1 MVNPSVQFK
10 AVEGYALAAD
20 TDLGQVWPDL
30 GVEAIA
36 VHAEIARGIT
46 KAEQSRHNGGG
57 GKVVAMH
64 GMEHVARRAASEQ
77 ETRPRCSAIQIG
89 KKAASAKWRL
99 QRGLGM
105 RHARRC
111 NLDSRFVMAIV
122 TVRSACVLWIKL
134 FAVNNFIHR
143 MHFMSADYRT
153 RATSLIRQEIDVN
166 GRAAIA
172 EHRLQILETV
182 QPFAHRRP

>member
-1 MVNPSVQFK
+1 MASNFMRIDPGV
-10 AVEGYALAAD
+10 
-20 TDLGQVWPDL
+20 PDL
-30 GVEAIA
+30 G
-36 VHAEIARGIT
+36 
-46 KAEQSRHNGGG
+46 NDPLP
-57 GKVVAMH
+57 VAPYLCQ
-64 GMEHVARRAASEQ
+64 AY
-77 ETRPRCSAIQIG
+77 
-89 KKAASAKWRL
+89 
-99 QRGLGM
+99 
-105 RHARRC
+105 
-111 NLDSRFVMAIV
+111 
-122 TVRSACVLWIKL
+122 VLWIKL